1 MARPGAETP
10 AETVLDEIARL
21 GFAGT
26 QHGRGYP
33 EGDVLR
39 EALARRGLRFA
50 ELYSALDANE
60 DGLAPR
66 AADIARRD
74 LGRLI
79 AGGGEVLVV
88 AIDVGGQRDRWAGRV
103 ADGAPRWREAAFD
116 VLAELLGE
124 LAAAAPDGVRVAFHP
139 HAGTWVEDPEE
150 VAALAERL
158 PGTGAGLCLDVGHC
172 LVGGGDP
179 VDAIR
184 RYGSLI
190 AHVHAKDVDPA
201 VLARLRAGELTGLGG
216 AVRERNLHRARQRHA
231 RPRRRAPRA
240 GPHRLAGWLMVEQDS
255 SWLHP
260 SEAAAIGLRV
270 STSAPRRGS
279 GGGMRVAVVGA
290 GSMGGMHASLLA
302 GMADVD
308 DSSSSTPIR
317 RVRPGRGSHR
327 REGRDVRGGARRHR
341 CGHHR
346 HAAGAARSR
355 GRGGD
360 RGRAARPV
368 REAADQ
374 HLSSSIELDRRIE
387 ARARTSR
394 SDSSG
399 ATTPAS

>member
-1 MARPGAETP
+1 MSLLTAPIGCVPIVWNNADQLNLAPETP

-50 ELYSALDANE
+50 ELYSALEASE

-74 LGRLI
+74 LGRLV

-88 AIDVGGQRDRWAGRV
+88 AIDAGGQRDRWAGRV
-103 ADGAPRWREAAFD
+103 ADGAPRWPEAAFD
-116 VLAELLGE
+116 ALAELLRE

-139 HAGTWVEDPEE
+139 HSGTWVEDPDE

-179 VDAIR
+179 VDAIG

-201 VLARLRAGELTGLGG
+201 VLARLRAGELEGLGD
-216 AVRERNLHRARQRHA
+216 AVRERLFTELGNGALDLEGVLRGLDRI
-231 RPRRRAPRA
+231 
-240 GPHRLAGWLMVEQDS
+240 GYDGWLMVEQDS
-255 SWLHP
+255 SRLRP
-260 SEAAAIGLRV
+260 SEAAAIG
-270 STSAPRRGS
+270 
-279 GGGMRVAVVGA
+279 
-290 GSMGGMHASLLA
+290 
-302 GMADVD
+302 
-308 DSSSSTPIR
+308 R
-317 RVRPGRGSHR
+317 RVL
-327 REGRDVRGGARRHR
+327 EYARHV
-341 CGHHR
+341 
-346 HAAGAARSR
+346 A
-355 GRGGD
+355 
-360 RGRAARPV
+360 V
-368 REAADQ
+368 REAVA
-374 HLSSSIELDRRIE
+374 
-387 ARARTSR
+387 
-394 SDSSG
+394 
-399 ATTPAS
+399 